1 VISLDALNRMNA
13 GDFAR
18 ALGAIFEHSPWVA
31 ERTYRAQPFG
41 SRLEL
46 IDSMRDTVGA
56 AAAEEQLELIR
67 AHPPLGARGRIRAAL
82 TEASAGEQRRAGLDA
97 CSAEQ
102 WKRLDEL
109 NAAYAAKFGMP
120 FILAVR
126 GHDPLSIIE
135 NFERRMCNAREIER
149 RSALREVG
157 LIAGYRLAAAVAAP
171 AGTEVLAMR
180 ERLALDA
187 GGMSARLLEWMH
199 AADLD
204 VTFGGRGAMLG
215 RRHSGKAAAETLVI
229 GAHYDAYA
237 RALRYD
243 SQDALLMG
251 IALVQQLQE
260 KSVRLPCDLCVI
272 VPGDG
277 ENRGSANAADL
288 ESPTACVT
296 LAQVAGETGDDE
308 GNRCL
313 ASLRAAGVED
323 RSLAIVR
330 RGPAHAGDRS
340 AASPEASMF
349 DGAVRALEQF
359 LVHNHGTLDHSLALH
374 G

>member
-1 VISLDALNRMNA
+1 MISLDALNRMNA

-46 IDSMRDTVGA
+46 IDSMRDTGGA

-149 RSALREVG
+149 RSALRD
-157 LIAGYRLAAAVAAP
+157 LRRL
-171 AGTEVLAMR
+171 
-180 ERLALDA
+180 
-187 GGMSARLLEWMH
+187 
-199 AADLD
+199 
-204 VTFGGRGAMLG
+204 
-215 RRHSGKAAAETLVI
+215 
-229 GAHYDAYA
+229 
-237 RALRYD
+237 
-243 SQDALLMG
+243 Q
-251 IALVQQLQE
+251 
-260 KSVRLPCDLCVI
+260 
-272 VPGDG
+272 
-277 ENRGSANAADL
+277 
-288 ESPTACVT
+288 ACW
-296 LAQVAGETGDDE
+296 
-308 GNRCL
+308 
-313 ASLRAAGVED
+313 
-323 RSLAIVR
+323 
-330 RGPAHAGDRS
+330 
-340 AASPEASMF
+340 
-349 DGAVRALEQF
+349 
-359 LVHNHGTLDHSLALH
+359 
-374 G
+374 